1 VASSHDHAEHAKP
14 KSYEKKGAHGGH
26 GDGHGGGHS
35 HDHGPKDFGRA
46 FALGI
51 IIQSV
56 FIVAEI
62 IVGLA
67 SHSLAVLADAGHNV
81 SDVLALTLAWGATY
95 LGKRKATKGRTYGLR
110 SASILAAVANA
121 ITLVFVN
128 GGVAWEAIG
137 RLENPEP
144 VAAVPV
150 IIVSL
155 TGVAVN
161 GFCAW
166 LFASGSE
173 GDVNVRA
180 AFLHLASDAVVAA
193 GVALTGVAIH
203 YTGLLWLDPVASIAV
218 SIAVLV
224 STWSLLRKAIDLA
237 MHAVPKGIDE
247 DEVSGWLATLSGV
260 VGVHDLHIWAMS
272 TTENALTT
280 HLVIETMPTDALAC
294 EIDKKLRLK
303 FAIHH
308 VTIQIEPE
316 GSPCELARDDA
327 I

>member
-1 VASSHDHAEHAKP
+1 MTSSHDHSEH
-14 KSYEKKGAHGGH
+14 EEETHDEDERHEGHGQGHGGH
-26 GDGHGGGHS
+26 A
-35 HDHGPKDFGRA
+35 HDHAPKDFGRA
-46 FALGI
+46 FAIGI
-51 IIQSV
+51 VIQSA
-56 FIVAEI
+56 FIVAEV
-62 IVGLA
+62 IVGLGA
-67 SHSLAVLADAGHNV
+67 NSLAVLADAGHNV
-81 SDVLALTLAWGATY
+81 SDVLALALAWGATH

-121 ITLVFVN
+121 VALVFVN

-137 RLENPEP
+137 RLRSPEP

-150 IIVSL
+150 IVVSL
-155 TGVAVN
+155 AGVAVN

-166 LFASGSE
+166 LFAKGST

-203 YTGLLWLDPVASIAV
+203 FTGLLWLDPVGSILV
-218 SIAVLV
+218 SIVVLV

-247 DEVSGWLATLSGV
+247 ELVAAWFAKVPGV
-260 VGVHDLHIWAMS
+260 VAVHDLHIWALS
-272 TTENALTT
+272 TTENALTA
-280 HLVIETMPTDALAC
+280 HLVVKAMPTSALAC
-294 EIDKKLRLK
+294 ELDRKVRGK

-308 VTIQIEPE
+308 VTIQIDPE
-316 GSPCELARDDA
+316 GAECDLAAEGA